1 MALKTI
7 SPHAAR
13 KLMDEGAVL
22 VDIRAADEYAREHIT
37 EAQHMPVS
45 DIVGNQLPLG
55 EAKAVIYH
63 CRSGQRTQMNADA
76 LAACVSC
83 EAYVL
88 EGGLDGWKAAGLAVV
103 TDRSQPLELQRQ
115 VQIGAGSLI
124 VLGVILGYTLTPGW
138 FLLAGFVGV
147 GLMLAGITG
156 FCGMAR
162 LLMVMP
168 WNKRG

>member
-45 DIVGNQLPLG
+45 DIVGKQLPLG

>member
-7 SPHAAR
+7 SPQAAR
-13 KLMDEGAVL
+13 KLMEEGAVL

-37 EAQHMPVS
+37 GARHMPVS
-45 DIVGNQLPLG
+45 DIVGKQLPVG

-88 EGGLDGWKAAGLAVV
+88 EGGLDGWKAAGLDVA

-115 VQIGAGSLI
+115 VQIGAGSL
-124 VLGVILGYTLTPGW
+124 VLLGVILGYALAPGW
-138 FLLAGFVGV
+138 FLLSGFVGA
-147 GLMLAGITG
+147 GLMMAGITG

-162 LLMVMP
+162 LLMIMP
-168 WNKRG
+168 WNKHR